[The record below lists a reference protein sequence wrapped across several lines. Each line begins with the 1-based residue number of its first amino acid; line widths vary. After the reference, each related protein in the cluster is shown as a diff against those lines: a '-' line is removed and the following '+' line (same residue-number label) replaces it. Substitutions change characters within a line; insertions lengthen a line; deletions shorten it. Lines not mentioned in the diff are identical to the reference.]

1 MEVLVVVLICIMVY
15 LVAAFLIG
23 IGLLKTQFRSGP
35 WEKDDSFPYLWSFV
49 GGLIFPVGFL
59 ILLFWSIATLMKLI
73 ATLMKLM
80 AKRIGISY
88 Q

>member
-1 MEVLVVVLICIMVY
+1 MMEILVPVLVYIIVY

-35 WEKDDSFPYLWSFV
+35 WKKDDSFPYLWSFV
-49 GGLIFPVGFL
+49 AGLIFPVGFL
-59 ILLFWSIATLMKLI
+59 ILLFWSIATLMKL
-73 ATLMKLM
+73 M